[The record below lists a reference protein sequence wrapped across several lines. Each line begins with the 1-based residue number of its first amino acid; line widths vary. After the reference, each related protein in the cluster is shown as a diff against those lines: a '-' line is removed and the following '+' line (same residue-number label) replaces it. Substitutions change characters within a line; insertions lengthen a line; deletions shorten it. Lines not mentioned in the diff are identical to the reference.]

1 MKRLSTLLM
10 LLLAITIG
18 SQQAF
23 SQAVTITLTP
33 GWNWISYPNAVD
45 MEVNEALA
53 TYAPLEGD
61 IVKGA
66 FSFAIYDQGRWIG
79 GLTHFMPGRGYMYY
93 STRSEVTSF
102 VFAQAASSIVATAQ
116 PTDITDVSAVV
127 GGVVTLPEG
136 SHVFLRGVCWG
147 TEPNPDIDGSH
158 TSDGSGIG
166 AFVSILEGLDI
177 NITYHV
183 RAYAVTDYG
192 LAYGSDVTFTTGLV
206 YTITAFSNP
215 EEGGEVSGMG
225 TYQDGTECTLIATP
239 NEGYTFIDW
248 TEGGSQVSTNAN
260 YSFTVTGNKTFVANF
275 TLQATLPTVTT
286 NGISDITQTTATGGG
301 NVTNDGGASITARG
315 VCWSTSHNPTVS
327 GNHTTNGTET
337 GSFTSNITE
346 LTPNTVY
353 YVRAYATNS
362 IGTAYG
368 NEVNFTTQSVVPTGA
383 INGLFTINADGDQV
397 YFSQG
402 NLQYQAEN
410 NVFRFAP
417 HQYNSIGATNSN
429 ISITYDGWIDLFG
442 WGTSGW
448 DNGNVYYHPY
458 DYNNTGNQSNGYG
471 YGPINGTDICCDLT
485 GEYVYSDWGMYNAII
500 NGGNQPNQWRTLTLD
515 EWTYLSNERQNA
527 DQKKGLAT
535 IVDVKGI
542 ILLPDNWTAPEGIVF
557 YNATYFSSSFNVYSL
572 SEWMLME
579 EAGAIF
585 LPAGGRRNGVVLNCD
600 GPHGDYWTSNACGG
614 VYAYTMYFYP
624 SHDHILTPNYLRK
637 DTGCSVRLV
646 KDYNP

>member
-93 STRSEVTSF
+93 STRSEMTSF
-102 VFAQAASSIVATAQ
+102 VFTQATSSIVATAQ
-116 PTDITDVSAVV
+116 PTEITDVSAVV

-177 NITYHV
+177 DITYHV

-206 YTITAFSNP
+206 YTITASSNP
-215 EEGGEVSGMG
+215 EEGGEISGMG

-248 TEGGSQVSTNAN
+248 TEGGNQVSTNAS
-260 YSFTVTGNKTFVANF
+260 YTFTVTGNCTLIANF
-275 TLQATLPTVTT
+275 E
-286 NGISDITQTTATGGG
+286 
-301 NVTNDGGASITARG
+301 
-315 VCWSTSHNPTVS
+315 VS
-327 GNHTTNGTET
+327 
-337 GSFTSNITE
+337 SS
-346 LTPNTVY
+346 
-353 YVRAYATNS
+353 
-362 IGTAYG
+362 
-368 NEVNFTTQSVVPTGA
+368 VPTGA
-383 INGLFTINADGDQV
+383 INGLFSVSATQQV
-397 YFSQG
+397 WFSQG
-402 NLQYQAEN
+402 NLQYIGSASTPYWKFAEN
-410 NVFRFAP
+410 QWDYLGTTTGQNSDSENVDR
-417 HQYNSIGATNSN
+417 
-429 ISITYDGWIDLFG
+429 DLFG
-442 WGTSGW
+442 WGTSGFDHGAVDYQPW
-448 DNGNVYYHPY
+448 ATSTTSSHYFAYGNRQYHLY
-458 DYNNTGNQSNGYG
+458 DQTGKA
-471 YGPINGTDICCDLT
+471 
-485 GEYVYSDWGMYNAII
+485 DWGYNTIL
-500 NGGNQPNQWRTLTLD
+500 NGGNQLHTWRTLTRE
-515 EWTYLSNERQNA
+515 EWEYLFNGRSLAMYKYGHGRINEVN
-527 DQKKGLAT
+527 G
-535 IVDVKGI
+535 V
-542 ILLPDNWTAPEGIVF
+542 ILLPDNWALPDGLSFIPGNSVWANVYNTTQWNQMEVAGAVFLPTAGCRVGLDVDNEDISG
-557 YNATYFSSSFNVYSL
+557 YYWSSSNFNEYPAHHARYLGFHSNSL
-572 SEWMLME
+572 P
-579 EAGAIF
+579 GV
-585 LPAGGRRNGVVLNCD
+585 PTNHRNYG
-600 GPHGDYWTSNACGG
+600 Y
-614 VYAYTMYFYP
+614 
-624 SHDHILTPNYLRK
+624 
-637 DTGCSVRLV
+637 SVRLV
-646 KDYNP
+646 QDYQP